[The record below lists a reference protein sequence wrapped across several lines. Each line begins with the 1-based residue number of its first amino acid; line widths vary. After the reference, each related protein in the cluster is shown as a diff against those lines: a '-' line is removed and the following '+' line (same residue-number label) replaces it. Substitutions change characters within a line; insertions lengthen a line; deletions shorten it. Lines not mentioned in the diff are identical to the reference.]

1 MKAVFNPKYYI
12 PRKGNIIE
20 TNHRSDRDRI
30 RSVEASGKK
39 LHLEFHEQEIE
50 NMWLIWGKFL

>member
-1 MKAVFNPKYYI
+1 MKPVFNPKYYI

-20 TNHRSDRDRI
+20 TNHRSDRHRI

-50 NMWLIWGKFL
+50 NM